1 MAIDITK
8 GSHKVAFPSKVASAQ
23 SGSPHV
29 YNITLDADHDNG
41 DLVIRDTASWNSFDN
56 YDEGTGTLTFSGIIR
71 EDKGV
76 FYVEVVSAGADV
88 VMVYNAPVSPYSEKD
103 LQDESLFYNA
113 EGDVVQGLS
122 LIKGDIIEL
131 SADAFSSTPVE
142 DKTVTYNATTNK
154 YVVAS

>member
-1 MAIDITK
+1 
-8 GSHKVAFPSKVASAQ
+8 
-23 SGSPHV
+23 
-29 YNITLDADHDNG
+29 
-41 DLVIRDTASWNSFDN
+41 
-56 YDEGTGTLTFSGIIR
+56 
-71 EDKGV
+71 
-76 FYVEVVSAGADV
+76 
-88 VMVYNAPVSPYSEKD
+88 MVYNAPVSPYSEKD

-131 SADAFSSTPVE
+131 SANAFSSTPIE